1 MATTLL
7 LEGDDLEALLARAR
21 AEGGPHARIV
31 RAEKLRHGGFLGFF
45 AKVKFEV
52 ALEVPDEFRTPA
64 PQEEPMPQP
73 APAPPEATPTTA
85 GARPPVSHRPT
96 VE

>member
-31 RAEKLRHGGFLGFF
+31 RAEKLRHGGVLGFF
-45 AKVKFEV
+45 AKEKFEV
-52 ALEVPDEFRTPA
+52 ALEVPDEFRTPELLLG
-64 PQEEPMPQP
+64 EEEIGR
-73 APAPPEATPTTA
+73 AH
-85 GARPPVSHRPT
+85 V
-96 VE
+96 